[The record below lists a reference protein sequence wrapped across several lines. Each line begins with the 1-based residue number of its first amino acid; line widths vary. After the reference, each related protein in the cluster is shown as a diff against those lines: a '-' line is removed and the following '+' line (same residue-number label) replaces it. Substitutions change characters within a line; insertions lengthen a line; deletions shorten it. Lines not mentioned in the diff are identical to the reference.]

1 MACVLRIPARG
12 QILLTAILMSTGGAG
27 IKSVSLTNWQIAS
40 FRSGIAAIV
49 VLLAVR
55 RLPRF
60 SASMLL
66 VGAAYAATVVTFI
79 TANKLTT
86 AANTVFFQGTAP
98 LYLAVLAPLVLG
110 ERLPRRDV
118 PRLFV
123 IAAGMALLFLGHA
136 EPNATAPNRALGNAI
151 GVVSGC
157 CWSLTLLGLRWLE
170 KREPA
175 AQGSAAGNAAVV
187 GNILAFAG
195 CLPLAL
201 PVTGVSAADVAGVC
215 YLGVFQVGLAY
226 VLLTRSITHLQ
237 AVEASLLLLVEPA
250 LSPLWAWLLHGETP
264 GPWPLAGG
272 VLIIGAAAWKA
283 LTVRHAVDVLSE
295 PRPASSRTGWRS
307 WRTRG

>member
-1 MACVLRIPARG
+1 MASVLRIPARG
-12 QILLTAILMSTGGAG
+12 QILLTALLLSTGGAG
-27 IKSVSLTNWQIAS
+27 IKAVSLTNWQIAS
-40 FRSGIAAIV
+40 FRSGIAALV

-60 SASMLL
+60 SAAALL
-66 VGAAYAATVVTFI
+66 VGAAYAATVITFI

-98 LYLAVLAPLVLG
+98 LYLAVLAPALLG

-118 PRLFV
+118 PILFV
-123 IAAGMALLFLGHA
+123 IAAGMVLLFLGDSQPTA
-136 EPNATAPNRALGNAI
+136 SAPNRVLGNAI

-170 KREPA
+170 KREPGA
-175 AQGSAAGNAAVV
+175 RGGAAGNAAIV
-187 GNILAFAG
+187 GNVLAFAG

-201 PVTGVSAADVAGVC
+201 PVAGAGVSDVIGVA

-226 VLLTRSITHLQ
+226 VLLTRSITHVP

-250 LSPLWAWLLHGETP
+250 LSPVWAWWLHGEMP
-264 GPWPLAGG
+264 GLWPFAGG

-283 LTVRHAVDVLSE
+283 LREGRH
-295 PRPASSRTGWRS
+295 RPVATSRR
-307 WRTRG
+307 

>member
-1 MACVLRIPARG
+1 VYDAAVLRLPARG
-12 QILLTAILMSTGGAG
+12 QILLTALLMSTGGAG
-27 IKSVSLTNWQIAS
+27 IKAVSLTSWQIAS

-60 SASMLL
+60 SAPTLV

-86 AANTVFFQGTAP
+86 AANAVFFQGTAP
-98 LYLAVLAPLVLG
+98 LYLAMLGPAVLG

-118 PRLFV
+118 PLLFV
-123 IAAGMALLFLGHA
+123 IAAGMALLFAGGAAPLS
-136 EPNATAPNRALGNAI
+136 TAPNPALGNAV

-170 KREPA
+170 KRDPA
-175 AQGSAAGNAAVV
+175 SKGAAAGNAAAV
-187 GNILAFAG
+187 GNVLAFAG
-195 CLPLAL
+195 CLPFAL
-201 PVTGVSAADVAGVC
+201 PLSGIGAGDVIGVA
-215 YLGVFQVGLAY
+215 YLGVFQVGLSY
-226 VLLTRSITHLQ
+226 VLLTRSITHVP

-250 LSPLWAWLLHGETP
+250 LSPLWAWLLHGEAP
-264 GPWPLAGG
+264 GNWPLAGG

-283 LTVRHAVDVLSE
+283 LREGRQT
-295 PRPASSRTGWRS
+295 PAGTGR
-307 WRTRG
+307 R

>member
-1 MACVLRIPARG
+1 MAPVRFIPARS
-12 QILLTAILMSTGGAG
+12 QILLTALLMSTGGAG
-27 IKSVSLTNWQIAS
+27 IKAVSLTNWQIAS
-40 FRSGIAAIV
+40 FRSGIAAVV
-49 VLLAVR
+49 VLFAVR

-60 SASMLL
+60 SATTLL

-86 AANTVFFQGTAP
+86 AANAVFFQGTAP
-98 LYLAVLAPLVLG
+98 LYLALLGPLVLG
-110 ERLPRRDV
+110 ERLPRREV
-118 PRLFV
+118 PLLLV
-123 IAAGMALLFLGHA
+123 IAAGMVLLFAGGA
-136 EPNATAPNRALGNAI
+136 APFSTAPNPALGNAI

-175 AQGSAAGNAAVV
+175 SRGAAAGNAAVV
-187 GNILAFAG
+187 GNVLAFAG

-201 PVTGVSAADVAGVC
+201 PVSGLGAGDVIGLA

-226 VLLTRSITHLQ
+226 VLLTRSITHVP

-250 LSPLWAWLLHGETP
+250 LSPLWAWLLHGEAP

-272 VLIIGAAAWKA
+272 ACIIGAAAWKA
-283 LTVRHAVDVLSE
+283 FRGGHYV
-295 PRPASSRTGWRS
+295 PAGAGRK
-307 WRTRG
+307 

>member
-1 MACVLRIPARG
+1 MAAVLRIPARG
-12 QILLTAILMSTGGAG
+12 QILLTAFLMSTGGAG
-27 IKSVSLTNWQIAS
+27 IKAVSLTNWQIAS

-49 VLLAVR
+49 VLIAVR

-60 SASMLL
+60 SLATLL
-66 VGAAYAATVVTFI
+66 VGAAYAATVITFI

-98 LYLAVLAPLVLG
+98 LYLAVLAPAVLG

-118 PRLFV
+118 PILFV
-123 IAAGMALLFLGHA
+123 IAAGMVLLFLGHG
-136 EPNATAPNRALGNAI
+136 EPTASAPNRGLGNAI

-170 KREPA
+170 KREPGA
-175 AQGSAAGNAAVV
+175 KGGAAGNAAVV
-187 GNILAFAG
+187 GNLVACAG

-201 PVTGVSAADVAGVC
+201 PVAGVGAGDLLGVA
-215 YLGVFQVGLAY
+215 YLGVFQMGLAY
-226 VLLTRSITHLQ
+226 VLLTRSITHVP

-250 LSPLWAWLLHGETP
+250 VSPVWAWWLHGETP
-264 GPWPLAGG
+264 GVWPFVGG

-283 LTVRHAVDVLSE
+283 LRASPVR
-295 PRPASSRTGWRS
+295 
-307 WRTRG
+307 

>member
-1 MACVLRIPARG
+1 MAGVLRIPARG
-12 QILLTAILMSTGGAG
+12 QILLTALLLSSGGAG
-27 IKSVSLTNWQIAS
+27 IKAVSLTNWQITS

-49 VLLAVR
+49 LLLAVR

-60 SASMLL
+60 SAPMLL
-66 VGAAYAATVVTFI
+66 VGAAYAATVVTFV

-98 LYLAVLAPLVLG
+98 LYLAVLAPAVLG
-110 ERLPRRDV
+110 EHLPRKDV
-118 PRLFV
+118 PILLV

-136 EPNATAPNRALGNAI
+136 EPTASAPNRLLGNAI

-170 KREPA
+170 KRDPGA
-175 AQGSAAGNAAVV
+175 RGTAAGNAAIV
-187 GNILAFAG
+187 GNLVAFAA

-201 PVTGVSAADVAGVC
+201 PVAAMSTTDVIGVA
-215 YLGVFQVGLAY
+215 YLGVFQVGLSY
-226 VLLTRSITHLQ
+226 VLLTRSISYVP

-250 LSPLWAWLLHGETP
+250 LSPLWAWWMHGEAP
-264 GPWPLAGG
+264 GVWPFAGG

-283 LTVRHAVDVLSE
+283 VRANS
-295 PRPASSRTGWRS
+295 A
-307 WRTRG
+307 

>member
-1 MACVLRIPARG
+1 MASVLRIPARG
-12 QILLTAILMSTGGAG
+12 QILLTALLMSTGGAG
-27 IKSVSLTNWQIAS
+27 IKAVSLTNWQIAS

-55 RLPRF
+55 RFPRF

-98 LYLAVLAPLVLG
+98 LYLAILGPAVLG
-110 ERLPRRDV
+110 ERLPRRDL
-118 PRLFV
+118 PLLLV
-123 IAAGMALLFLGHA
+123 IAVGMTLLFAGGAAPLS
-136 EPNATAPNRALGNAI
+136 TAPNPALGNAI

-170 KREPA
+170 KRDPA
-175 AQGSAAGNAAVV
+175 SKGAAAGNAAVV

-201 PVTGVSAADVAGVC
+201 PLAGVSTADVLGVA
-215 YLGVFQVGLAY
+215 YLGVFQVGLSY
-226 VLLTRSITHLQ
+226 VLLTRSITHVP

-250 LSPLWAWLLHGETP
+250 LSPLWAWLMHGEAP
-264 GPWPLAGG
+264 GPWPFAGG

-283 LTVRHAVDVLSE
+283 LREGRQIPGRAGNKQNWM
-295 PRPASSRTGWRS
+295 A
-307 WRTRG
+307 

>member
-1 MACVLRIPARG
+1 MTPVRFIPARG
-12 QILLTAILMSTGGAG
+12 QILLTALLMSTGGAG
-27 IKSVSLTNWQIAS
+27 IKAVSLTNWQIACW
-40 FRSGIAAIV
+40 RSGIAAAV
-49 VLLAVR
+49 VLLALR
-55 RLPRF
+55 RRPRI
-60 SASMLL
+60 STATLL
-66 VGAAYAATVVTFI
+66 VGAAYASTVVTFI

-98 LYLAVLAPLVLG
+98 LYLAILGPVVLG

-118 PRLFV
+118 PLLV
-123 IAAGMALLFLGHA
+123 LIAAGMALLFAGGAAPL
-136 EPNATAPNRALGNAI
+136 ATAPNPAIGNAI

-170 KREPA
+170 KRDPSSKGA
-175 AQGSAAGNAAVV
+175 AAGNAAVV

-195 CLPLAL
+195 CLPLAH
-201 PVTGVSAADVAGVC
+201 PVADVGLGDVLGVA

-226 VLLTRSITHLQ
+226 VLLTRSITHVP

-250 LSPLWAWLLHGETP
+250 LSPVWAWLLHGEAP

-283 LTVRHAVDVLSE
+283 LRQG
-295 PRPASSRTGWRS
+295 P
-307 WRTRG
+307 